1 MALVQCPEC
10 KQEIS
15 DQAVSCPHCGAPR
28 VVTTAP
34 GPQVV
39 SSPPAA
45 QRRPGSGPWLVVVIV
60 VLALGAFLL
69 YRMNRPALERA
80 GVVASARF
88 AIDNAGANEDCTVLG
103 DYCVRIRCAVTNIGE
118 ASGISQLAAD
128 YEEDSKVIATHRA
141 TSRMLDPGQ
150 HDTLTLD
157 FPEATLASTAHQ
169 YRCYPGQ

>member
-15 DQAVSCPHCGAPR
+15 DQAQACPHCGAPR
-28 VVTTAP
+28 PGVAAP
-34 GPQVV
+34 VAPPPVSQVV
-39 SSPPAA
+39 PSRAA
-45 QRRPGSGPWLVVVIV
+45 RGAWPIVVVV
-60 VLALGAFLL
+60 VLALGAFLV

-88 AIDNAGANEDCTVLG
+88 SIDNAGANEECTVLG
-103 DYCVRIRCAVTNIGE
+103 DYCVRVRCAVTNIGD
-118 ASGISQLAAD
+118 ASGVSQLAAD
-128 YEEDSKVIATHRA
+128 YVEDSKVIATHRA

>member
-15 DQAVSCPHCGAPR
+15 DQAQACPHCGAPR
-28 VVTTAP
+28 QGVAAP
-34 GPQVV
+34 AAPPPPVSQVV
-39 SSPPAA
+39 SSRPARGA
-45 QRRPGSGPWLVVVIV
+45 WPIVIV
-60 VLALGAFLL
+60 LVLALGAFLV

-88 AIDNAGANEDCTVLG
+88 AVDNAGANEDCTVLG
-103 DYCVRIRCAVTNIGE
+103 DYCMRVRCAVTNIGD
-118 ASGISQLAAD
+118 ASGVSQIAAD
-128 YEEDSKVIATHRA
+128 YVEDSKIIATHRA

>member
-15 DQAVSCPHCGAPR
+15 DQAQACPHCGAPR
-28 VVTTAP
+28 PGVVAHTAQP
-34 GPQVV
+34 APVSQVAP
-39 SSPPAA
+39 SRTARGAWPII
-45 QRRPGSGPWLVVVIV
+45 LVF
-60 VLALGAFLL
+60 VLALGAVLL

-103 DYCVRIRCAVTNIGE
+103 DYCLRVRCAVTNIGD

-128 YEEDSKVIATHRA
+128 LEEDSKVIATHRA

-169 YRCYPGQ
+169 YRCYSGQ

>member
-15 DQAVSCPHCGAPR
+15 DQATACPHCGAPR
-28 VVTTAP
+28 PGATAS
-34 GPQVV
+34 GSQAASSSGAPQ
-39 SSPPAA
+39 P
-45 QRRPGSGPWLVVVIV
+45 RPGRGAWPIVLIV
-60 VLALGAFLL
+60 VLALAAFLL

-88 AIDNAGANEDCTVLG
+88 SVDNAGANEDCTVLG
-103 DYCVRIRCAVTNIGE
+103 DYCVRVRCAVTNIGD
-118 ASGISQLAAD
+118 ASGVSQLAAD
-128 YEEDSKVIATHRA
+128 YVEDSKVIATRRA

-150 HDTLTLD
+150 QDTLTLD

>member
-15 DQAVSCPHCGAPR
+15 DQAQSCPHCGAPR
-28 VVTTAP
+28 PGVAAP
-34 GPQVV
+34 AAPPPPVSQVV
-39 SSPPAA
+39 PSRAA
-45 QRRPGSGPWLVVVIV
+45 RGAWPIVVVL
-60 VLALGAFLL
+60 VLALGAFLV

-88 AIDNAGANEDCTVLG
+88 SIDNAGANEECTVLG
-103 DYCVRIRCAVTNIGE
+103 DYCVRVRCAVTNIGD
-118 ASGISQLAAD
+118 ASGVSQLAAD
-128 YEEDSKVIATHRA
+128 YVEDSKVIATHRA

-157 FPEATLASTAHQ
+157 FPEATLASTAHE
-169 YRCYPGQ
+169 YRCYAGQ

>member
-15 DQAVSCPHCGAPR
+15 DQAVACPHCGAPR
-28 VVTTAP
+28 AITAAP
-34 GPQVV
+34 TSPAAPIPQ
-39 SSPPAA
+39 AA
-45 QRRPGSGPWLVVVIV
+45 QRRPARGAWPIVLVI

-88 AIDNAGANEDCTVLG
+88 AVDNAGANEDCTVLG

-118 ASGISQLAAD
+118 ASGVSQLAAD
-128 YEEDSKVIATHRA
+128 YVEDSKVIATHRA

-157 FPEATLASTAHQ
+157 FPEATIASTAHQ

>member
-10 KQEIS
+10 KQQIS
-15 DQAVSCPHCGAPR
+15 DQATTCPHCGAPR
-28 VVTTAP
+28 PGATAP
-34 GPQVV
+34 SSQPAP
-39 SSPPAA
+39 SSPAPQSRPARSA
-45 QRRPGSGPWLVVVIV
+45 WPIVLVI
-60 VLALGAFLL
+60 VLALGAFLI

-103 DYCVRIRCAVTNIGE
+103 DYCVRIRCAVTNMGD
-118 ASGISQLAAD
+118 ASGVSQLAAD
-128 YEEDSKVIATHRA
+128 YVEDGKVLATHRA

>member
-1 MALVQCPEC
+1 VQRQP
-10 KQEIS
+10 Q
-15 DQAVSCPHCGAPR
+15 PGRGAWPI
-28 VVTTAP
+28 
-34 GPQVV
+34 
-39 SSPPAA
+39 
-45 QRRPGSGPWLVVVIV
+45 VVIFV
-60 VLALGAFLL
+60 VALGAFLV

-103 DYCVRIRCAVTNIGE
+103 DYCVRIRCAVTNIGD

-128 YEEDSKVIATHRA
+128 LQEDSKVIATHRA